1 MVLEIKDLIKDY
13 YHKEKKIEVLKSL
26 SYNFEKGKFYG
37 IMGHSGSGKTTL
49 FNIIGTIDKEYN
61 GNILV
66 NSKNIS
72 SLNDEDMA
80 SLRNLEIGF
89 VFQDFFL
96 DEGLTALEN
105 VMVPMIINAN
115 IPKEEREV
123 IAKKLL
129 KEVGMEDREKHFP
142 KELSGGEKQRV
153 AIARALAKDT
163 PIIIADEPTGNLDSR
178 SAKAII
184 KLLSEI
190 SKDKLVIIVTHN
202 YEEVE
207 EYVTRKIKMHD
218 GRILEDKKIKNI
230 DNNLQHKESN
240 YKNITRLNKLRL
252 GIRNTFN
259 IIPKFL
265 LVLAVYLFIVVALMA
280 EYSSFKEQEYIA
292 SNSGYNNYFQIFF
305 VNLNPSH

>member
-1 MVLEIKDLIKDY
+1 MVLEIKDLIKNY

-26 SYNFEKGKFYG
+26 SYDFEKGKFYG

-153 AIARALAKDT
+153 AIARALSNN
-163 PIIIADEPTGNLDSR
+163 PNILLCDEPTGNLDEETEN
-178 SAKAII
+178 KIFT
-184 KLLSEI
+184 LLKNL
-190 SKDKLVIIVTHN
+190 SKSGKCV
-202 YEEVE
+202 
-207 EYVTRKIKMHD
+207 
-218 GRILEDKKIKNI
+218 
-230 DNNLQHKESN
+230 
-240 YKNITRLNKLRL
+240 
-252 GIRNTFN
+252 
-259 IIPKFL
+259 
-265 LVLAVYLFIVVALMA
+265 IVV
-280 EYSSFKEQEYIA
+280 SH
-292 SNSGYNNYFQIFF
+292 SNEVKSYADVMLYLKDGK
-305 VNLNPSH
+305 LNEITD

>member
-1 MVLEIKDLIKDY
+1 MVLEIKDLIKNY

-72 SLNDEDMA
+72 NLNDEDMA

-105 VMVPMIINAN
+105 VMVPMIINEN

-153 AIARALAKDT
+153 AIARALSNN
-163 PIIIADEPTGNLDSR
+163 PNILLCDEPTGNLDEETENKIF
-178 SAKAII
+178 A
-184 KLLSEI
+184 LLKNL
-190 SKDKLVIIVTHN
+190 SKSGKCV
-202 YEEVE
+202 
-207 EYVTRKIKMHD
+207 
-218 GRILEDKKIKNI
+218 
-230 DNNLQHKESN
+230 
-240 YKNITRLNKLRL
+240 
-252 GIRNTFN
+252 
-259 IIPKFL
+259 
-265 LVLAVYLFIVVALMA
+265 IVV
-280 EYSSFKEQEYIA
+280 SH
-292 SNSGYNNYFQIFF
+292 SNEVKSYADVMLYLKDGK
-305 VNLNPSH
+305 LNEITD

>member
-153 AIARALAKDT
+153 AIARALSNN
-163 PIIIADEPTGNLDSR
+163 PNILLCDEPTGNLDEETEN
-178 SAKAII
+178 KIFT
-184 KLLSEI
+184 LLKNL
-190 SKDKLVIIVTHN
+190 SKSGKCV
-202 YEEVE
+202 
-207 EYVTRKIKMHD
+207 
-218 GRILEDKKIKNI
+218 
-230 DNNLQHKESN
+230 
-240 YKNITRLNKLRL
+240 
-252 GIRNTFN
+252 
-259 IIPKFL
+259 
-265 LVLAVYLFIVVALMA
+265 IVV
-280 EYSSFKEQEYIA
+280 SH
-292 SNSGYNNYFQIFF
+292 SNEVKSYADVMLYLKDGK
-305 VNLNPSH
+305 LNEITD

>member
-26 SYNFEKGKFYG
+26 SYDFEKGKFYG

-153 AIARALAKDT
+153 AIARALSNNRN
-163 PIIIADEPTGNLDSR
+163 ILLCDEPTGNLDEETENKIF
-178 SAKAII
+178 A
-184 KLLSEI
+184 LLKNL
-190 SKDKLVIIVTHN
+190 SKSGKCV
-202 YEEVE
+202 
-207 EYVTRKIKMHD
+207 
-218 GRILEDKKIKNI
+218 
-230 DNNLQHKESN
+230 
-240 YKNITRLNKLRL
+240 
-252 GIRNTFN
+252 
-259 IIPKFL
+259 
-265 LVLAVYLFIVVALMA
+265 IVVSHSNEVKSYADVMLYLKDGKLN
-280 EYSSFKEQEYIA
+280 EIA
-292 SNSGYNNYFQIFF
+292 D
-305 VNLNPSH
+305 

>member
-1 MVLEIKDLIKDY
+1 MVLEIKDLIKNY

-105 VMVPMIINAN
+105 VMVPMIINEN
-115 IPKEEREV
+115 IPKEDREV

-153 AIARALAKDT
+153 AIARALSNN
-163 PIIIADEPTGNLDSR
+163 PNILLCDEPTGNLDEETEN
-178 SAKAII
+178 KIFT
-184 KLLSEI
+184 LLKNL
-190 SKDKLVIIVTHN
+190 SKSGKCV
-202 YEEVE
+202 
-207 EYVTRKIKMHD
+207 
-218 GRILEDKKIKNI
+218 
-230 DNNLQHKESN
+230 
-240 YKNITRLNKLRL
+240 
-252 GIRNTFN
+252 
-259 IIPKFL
+259 
-265 LVLAVYLFIVVALMA
+265 IVV
-280 EYSSFKEQEYIA
+280 SH
-292 SNSGYNNYFQIFF
+292 SNEVKSYADVMLYLKDGK
-305 VNLNPSH
+305 LNEITD

>member
-1 MVLEIKDLIKDY
+1 MVLEIKDLIKNY

-26 SYNFEKGKFYG
+26 SYNFEKEKFYG

-153 AIARALAKDT
+153 AIARALSNN
-163 PIIIADEPTGNLDSR
+163 PNILLCDEPTGNLDEETENKIF
-178 SAKAII
+178 A
-184 KLLSEI
+184 LLKNL
-190 SKDKLVIIVTHN
+190 SKSGKCV
-202 YEEVE
+202 
-207 EYVTRKIKMHD
+207 
-218 GRILEDKKIKNI
+218 
-230 DNNLQHKESN
+230 
-240 YKNITRLNKLRL
+240 
-252 GIRNTFN
+252 
-259 IIPKFL
+259 
-265 LVLAVYLFIVVALMA
+265 IVVSHSNEVKSYADVMLYLKDGKLN
-280 EYSSFKEQEYIA
+280 EIA
-292 SNSGYNNYFQIFF
+292 D
-305 VNLNPSH
+305 

>member
-26 SYNFEKGKFYG
+26 SYDFEKGKFYG

-72 SLNDEDMA
+72 NLNDEDMA

-115 IPKEEREV
+115 IPKKEREV

-153 AIARALAKDT
+153 AIARALSNN
-163 PIIIADEPTGNLDSR
+163 PNILLCDEPTGNLDEETEN
-178 SAKAII
+178 KIFT
-184 KLLSEI
+184 LLKNL
-190 SKDKLVIIVTHN
+190 SKSGKCV
-202 YEEVE
+202 
-207 EYVTRKIKMHD
+207 
-218 GRILEDKKIKNI
+218 
-230 DNNLQHKESN
+230 
-240 YKNITRLNKLRL
+240 
-252 GIRNTFN
+252 
-259 IIPKFL
+259 
-265 LVLAVYLFIVVALMA
+265 IVV
-280 EYSSFKEQEYIA
+280 SH
-292 SNSGYNNYFQIFF
+292 SNEVKSYADVMLYLKDGK
-305 VNLNPSH
+305 LNEITD

>member
-1 MVLEIKDLIKDY
+1 MKCIFYDY
-13 YHKEKKIEVLKSL
+13 FYHDVVIRSL
-26 SYNFEKGKFYG
+26 SYDFEKGKFYG

-105 VMVPMIINAN
+105 VMVPMIINEN

-153 AIARALAKDT
+153 AIARALSNN
-163 PIIIADEPTGNLDSR
+163 PNILLCDEPTGNLDEETEN
-178 SAKAII
+178 KIFT
-184 KLLSEI
+184 LLKNL
-190 SKDKLVIIVTHN
+190 SKSGKCV
-202 YEEVE
+202 
-207 EYVTRKIKMHD
+207 
-218 GRILEDKKIKNI
+218 
-230 DNNLQHKESN
+230 
-240 YKNITRLNKLRL
+240 
-252 GIRNTFN
+252 
-259 IIPKFL
+259 
-265 LVLAVYLFIVVALMA
+265 IVV
-280 EYSSFKEQEYIA
+280 SH
-292 SNSGYNNYFQIFF
+292 SNEVKSYADVMLYLKDGK
-305 VNLNPSH
+305 LNEITD

>member
-1 MVLEIKDLIKDY
+1 MVLEIKDLIKNY

-153 AIARALAKDT
+153 AIARALSNNT
-163 PIIIADEPTGNLDSR
+163 NILLCDEPTGNLDEETENKIF
-178 SAKAII
+178 A
-184 KLLSEI
+184 LLKNL
-190 SKDKLVIIVTHN
+190 SKSGKCV
-202 YEEVE
+202 
-207 EYVTRKIKMHD
+207 
-218 GRILEDKKIKNI
+218 
-230 DNNLQHKESN
+230 
-240 YKNITRLNKLRL
+240 
-252 GIRNTFN
+252 
-259 IIPKFL
+259 
-265 LVLAVYLFIVVALMA
+265 IVV
-280 EYSSFKEQEYIA
+280 SH
-292 SNSGYNNYFQIFF
+292 SNEVKSYADVMLYLKDGK
-305 VNLNPSH
+305 LNEITD

>member
-26 SYNFEKGKFYG
+26 SYDFEKGKFYG

-105 VMVPMIINAN
+105 VMVPMIINEN

-153 AIARALAKDT
+153 AIARALSNN
-163 PIIIADEPTGNLDSR
+163 PNILLCDEPTGNLDEETEN
-178 SAKAII
+178 KIFT
-184 KLLSEI
+184 LLKNL
-190 SKDKLVIIVTHN
+190 SKSGKCV
-202 YEEVE
+202 
-207 EYVTRKIKMHD
+207 
-218 GRILEDKKIKNI
+218 
-230 DNNLQHKESN
+230 
-240 YKNITRLNKLRL
+240 
-252 GIRNTFN
+252 
-259 IIPKFL
+259 
-265 LVLAVYLFIVVALMA
+265 IVV
-280 EYSSFKEQEYIA
+280 SH
-292 SNSGYNNYFQIFF
+292 SNEVKSYADVMLYLKDGK
-305 VNLNPSH
+305 LNEITD

>member
-1 MVLEIKDLIKDY
+1 MVLEIKDLIKNY

-105 VMVPMIINAN
+105 VMVTIIINEN

-153 AIARALAKDT
+153 AIARALSNN
-163 PIIIADEPTGNLDSR
+163 PNILLCDEPTGNLDEETENKIF
-178 SAKAII
+178 A
-184 KLLSEI
+184 LLKNL
-190 SKDKLVIIVTHN
+190 SKSGKCV
-202 YEEVE
+202 
-207 EYVTRKIKMHD
+207 
-218 GRILEDKKIKNI
+218 
-230 DNNLQHKESN
+230 
-240 YKNITRLNKLRL
+240 
-252 GIRNTFN
+252 
-259 IIPKFL
+259 
-265 LVLAVYLFIVVALMA
+265 IVV
-280 EYSSFKEQEYIA
+280 SH
-292 SNSGYNNYFQIFF
+292 SNEVKSYADVMLYLKDGK
-305 VNLNPSH
+305 LNEITD

>member
-26 SYNFEKGKFYG
+26 SYDFEKGKFYG

-115 IPKEEREV
+115 IPKEEREI

-153 AIARALAKDT
+153 AIARALSNN
-163 PIIIADEPTGNLDSR
+163 PNILLCDEPTGNLDEETENKIF
-178 SAKAII
+178 A
-184 KLLSEI
+184 LLKNL
-190 SKDKLVIIVTHN
+190 SKSGKCV
-202 YEEVE
+202 
-207 EYVTRKIKMHD
+207 
-218 GRILEDKKIKNI
+218 
-230 DNNLQHKESN
+230 
-240 YKNITRLNKLRL
+240 
-252 GIRNTFN
+252 
-259 IIPKFL
+259 
-265 LVLAVYLFIVVALMA
+265 IVV
-280 EYSSFKEQEYIA
+280 SH
-292 SNSGYNNYFQIFF
+292 SNEVKSYADVMLYLKDGK
-305 VNLNPSH
+305 LNEITD

>member
-105 VMVPMIINAN
+105 VMVPMIINEN

-153 AIARALAKDT
+153 AIARALSNN
-163 PIIIADEPTGNLDSR
+163 PNILLCDEPTGNLDEETEN
-178 SAKAII
+178 KIFT
-184 KLLSEI
+184 LLKNL
-190 SKDKLVIIVTHN
+190 SKSGKCV
-202 YEEVE
+202 
-207 EYVTRKIKMHD
+207 
-218 GRILEDKKIKNI
+218 
-230 DNNLQHKESN
+230 
-240 YKNITRLNKLRL
+240 
-252 GIRNTFN
+252 
-259 IIPKFL
+259 
-265 LVLAVYLFIVVALMA
+265 IVV
-280 EYSSFKEQEYIA
+280 SH
-292 SNSGYNNYFQIFF
+292 SNEVKKYADVMLYLKDGK
-305 VNLNPSH
+305 LNEITD

>member
-13 YHKEKKIEVLKSL
+13 YHKEKKIEVLKGL
-26 SYNFEKGKFYG
+26 SYDFEKGKFYG

-72 SLNDEDMA
+72 NLNDEDMA

-105 VMVPMIINAN
+105 VMVPMIINEN

-153 AIARALAKDT
+153 AIARALSNN
-163 PIIIADEPTGNLDSR
+163 PNILLCDEPTGNLDEETENKIF
-178 SAKAII
+178 A
-184 KLLSEI
+184 LLKNL
-190 SKDKLVIIVTHN
+190 SKSGKCV
-202 YEEVE
+202 
-207 EYVTRKIKMHD
+207 
-218 GRILEDKKIKNI
+218 
-230 DNNLQHKESN
+230 
-240 YKNITRLNKLRL
+240 
-252 GIRNTFN
+252 
-259 IIPKFL
+259 
-265 LVLAVYLFIVVALMA
+265 IVV
-280 EYSSFKEQEYIA
+280 SH
-292 SNSGYNNYFQIFF
+292 SNEVKSYADVMLYLKDGK
-305 VNLNPSH
+305 LNEITD

>member
-1 MVLEIKDLIKDY
+1 MVLEIKDLIKNY

-153 AIARALAKDT
+153 AIARALSNN
-163 PIIIADEPTGNLDSR
+163 PNILLCDEPTGNLDEETENKIF
-178 SAKAII
+178 A
-184 KLLSEI
+184 LLKNL
-190 SKDKLVIIVTHN
+190 SKSGKCV
-202 YEEVE
+202 
-207 EYVTRKIKMHD
+207 
-218 GRILEDKKIKNI
+218 
-230 DNNLQHKESN
+230 
-240 YKNITRLNKLRL
+240 
-252 GIRNTFN
+252 
-259 IIPKFL
+259 
-265 LVLAVYLFIVVALMA
+265 IVV
-280 EYSSFKEQEYIA
+280 SH
-292 SNSGYNNYFQIFF
+292 SNEVKSYADVMLYLKDGK
-305 VNLNPSH
+305 LNEIND

>member
-115 IPKEEREV
+115 IPKEEREI

-153 AIARALAKDT
+153 AIARALSNN
-163 PIIIADEPTGNLDSR
+163 PNILLCDEPTGNLDEETENKIF
-178 SAKAII
+178 A
-184 KLLSEI
+184 LLKNL
-190 SKDKLVIIVTHN
+190 SKSGKCV
-202 YEEVE
+202 
-207 EYVTRKIKMHD
+207 
-218 GRILEDKKIKNI
+218 
-230 DNNLQHKESN
+230 
-240 YKNITRLNKLRL
+240 
-252 GIRNTFN
+252 
-259 IIPKFL
+259 
-265 LVLAVYLFIVVALMA
+265 IVV
-280 EYSSFKEQEYIA
+280 SH
-292 SNSGYNNYFQIFF
+292 SNEVKSYADVMLYLKDGK
-305 VNLNPSH
+305 LNEITD

>member
-49 FNIIGTIDKEYN
+49 FNIVGTIDKEYN

-153 AIARALAKDT
+153 AIARALSNN
-163 PIIIADEPTGNLDSR
+163 PNILLCDEPTGNLDEETENKIF
-178 SAKAII
+178 A
-184 KLLSEI
+184 LLKNL
-190 SKDKLVIIVTHN
+190 SKSGKCV
-202 YEEVE
+202 
-207 EYVTRKIKMHD
+207 
-218 GRILEDKKIKNI
+218 
-230 DNNLQHKESN
+230 
-240 YKNITRLNKLRL
+240 
-252 GIRNTFN
+252 
-259 IIPKFL
+259 
-265 LVLAVYLFIVVALMA
+265 IVV
-280 EYSSFKEQEYIA
+280 SH
-292 SNSGYNNYFQIFF
+292 SNEVKSYADVMLYLKDGK
-305 VNLNPSH
+305 LNEITD

>member
-1 MVLEIKDLIKDY
+1 MVLEIKDLIKNY

-153 AIARALAKDT
+153 AIARALSNN
-163 PIIIADEPTGNLDSR
+163 PNILLCDEPTGNLDEETENKIF
-178 SAKAII
+178 A
-184 KLLSEI
+184 LLKNL
-190 SKDKLVIIVTHN
+190 SKSGKCV
-202 YEEVE
+202 
-207 EYVTRKIKMHD
+207 
-218 GRILEDKKIKNI
+218 
-230 DNNLQHKESN
+230 
-240 YKNITRLNKLRL
+240 
-252 GIRNTFN
+252 
-259 IIPKFL
+259 
-265 LVLAVYLFIVVALMA
+265 IVV
-280 EYSSFKEQEYIA
+280 SH
-292 SNSGYNNYFQIFF
+292 SNEVKSYADVMLYLKD
-305 VNLNPSH
+305 VKLNEITD

>member
-26 SYNFEKGKFYG
+26 SYDFEKGKFYG

-72 SLNDEDMA
+72 NLNDEDMA

-105 VMVPMIINAN
+105 VIVPMIINEN

-153 AIARALAKDT
+153 AIARALSNN
-163 PIIIADEPTGNLDSR
+163 PNILLCDEPTGNLDEETEN
-178 SAKAII
+178 KIFT
-184 KLLSEI
+184 LLKNL
-190 SKDKLVIIVTHN
+190 SKSGKCV
-202 YEEVE
+202 
-207 EYVTRKIKMHD
+207 
-218 GRILEDKKIKNI
+218 
-230 DNNLQHKESN
+230 
-240 YKNITRLNKLRL
+240 
-252 GIRNTFN
+252 
-259 IIPKFL
+259 
-265 LVLAVYLFIVVALMA
+265 IVV
-280 EYSSFKEQEYIA
+280 SH
-292 SNSGYNNYFQIFF
+292 SNEVKSYADVMLYLKDGK
-305 VNLNPSH
+305 LNEITD

>member
-26 SYNFEKGKFYG
+26 SYDFEKGKFYG

-72 SLNDEDMA
+72 NLNDEDMA

-105 VMVPMIINAN
+105 VMVPMIINEN

-153 AIARALAKDT
+153 AIARALSNN
-163 PIIIADEPTGNLDSR
+163 PNILLCDEPTGNLDEETEN
-178 SAKAII
+178 KIFT
-184 KLLSEI
+184 LLKNL
-190 SKDKLVIIVTHN
+190 SKSGKCV
-202 YEEVE
+202 
-207 EYVTRKIKMHD
+207 
-218 GRILEDKKIKNI
+218 
-230 DNNLQHKESN
+230 
-240 YKNITRLNKLRL
+240 
-252 GIRNTFN
+252 
-259 IIPKFL
+259 
-265 LVLAVYLFIVVALMA
+265 IVV
-280 EYSSFKEQEYIA
+280 SH
-292 SNSGYNNYFQIFF
+292 SNEVKKYADVMLYLKDGK
-305 VNLNPSH
+305 LNEITD

>member
-72 SLNDEDMA
+72 NLNDEDMA

-105 VMVPMIINAN
+105 VMVPMIINEN

-153 AIARALAKDT
+153 AIARALSNN
-163 PIIIADEPTGNLDSR
+163 PNILLCDEPTGNLDEETEN
-178 SAKAII
+178 KIFTLLK
-184 KLLSEI
+184 KL
-190 SKDKLVIIVTHN
+190 SKSGKCV
-202 YEEVE
+202 
-207 EYVTRKIKMHD
+207 
-218 GRILEDKKIKNI
+218 
-230 DNNLQHKESN
+230 
-240 YKNITRLNKLRL
+240 
-252 GIRNTFN
+252 
-259 IIPKFL
+259 
-265 LVLAVYLFIVVALMA
+265 IVV
-280 EYSSFKEQEYIA
+280 SH
-292 SNSGYNNYFQIFF
+292 SNEVKSYADVMLYLKDGK
-305 VNLNPSH
+305 LNEITD

>member
-26 SYNFEKGKFYG
+26 SYDFEKGKFYG

-72 SLNDEDMA
+72 NLNDEDMA

-105 VMVPMIINAN
+105 VMVPMIINEN
-115 IPKEEREV
+115 IPKKEREV

-153 AIARALAKDT
+153 AIARALSNN
-163 PIIIADEPTGNLDSR
+163 PNILLCDEPTGNLDEETEN
-178 SAKAII
+178 KIFT
-184 KLLSEI
+184 LLKNL
-190 SKDKLVIIVTHN
+190 SKSGKCV
-202 YEEVE
+202 
-207 EYVTRKIKMHD
+207 
-218 GRILEDKKIKNI
+218 
-230 DNNLQHKESN
+230 
-240 YKNITRLNKLRL
+240 
-252 GIRNTFN
+252 
-259 IIPKFL
+259 
-265 LVLAVYLFIVVALMA
+265 IVV
-280 EYSSFKEQEYIA
+280 SH
-292 SNSGYNNYFQIFF
+292 SNEVKSYADVMLYLKDGK
-305 VNLNPSH
+305 LNEITD

>member
-1 MVLEIKDLIKDY
+1 MVLEIKDLIKNY

-72 SLNDEDMA
+72 NLNDEDMA

-153 AIARALAKDT
+153 AIARALSNN
-163 PIIIADEPTGNLDSR
+163 PNILLCDEPTGNLDEETENKIF
-178 SAKAII
+178 A
-184 KLLSEI
+184 LLKNL
-190 SKDKLVIIVTHN
+190 SKSGKCV
-202 YEEVE
+202 
-207 EYVTRKIKMHD
+207 
-218 GRILEDKKIKNI
+218 
-230 DNNLQHKESN
+230 
-240 YKNITRLNKLRL
+240 
-252 GIRNTFN
+252 
-259 IIPKFL
+259 
-265 LVLAVYLFIVVALMA
+265 IVVSHSNEVKSYADVMLYLKDGKLN
-280 EYSSFKEQEYIA
+280 EIA
-292 SNSGYNNYFQIFF
+292 D
-305 VNLNPSH
+305 

>member
-1 MVLEIKDLIKDY
+1 MVLEIKDLIKNY

-153 AIARALAKDT
+153 AIARSLSNN
-163 PIIIADEPTGNLDSR
+163 PNILLCDEPTGNLDEETENKIF
-178 SAKAII
+178 A
-184 KLLSEI
+184 LLKNL
-190 SKDKLVIIVTHN
+190 SKSGKCV
-202 YEEVE
+202 
-207 EYVTRKIKMHD
+207 
-218 GRILEDKKIKNI
+218 
-230 DNNLQHKESN
+230 
-240 YKNITRLNKLRL
+240 
-252 GIRNTFN
+252 
-259 IIPKFL
+259 
-265 LVLAVYLFIVVALMA
+265 IVV
-280 EYSSFKEQEYIA
+280 SH
-292 SNSGYNNYFQIFF
+292 SNEVKSYADVMLYLKDGK
-305 VNLNPSH
+305 LNEITD

>member
-1 MVLEIKDLIKDY
+1 MVLEIKDLIKNY

-26 SYNFEKGKFYG
+26 SYNFEKEKFYG

-153 AIARALAKDT
+153 AIARALSNN
-163 PIIIADEPTGNLDSR
+163 PNILLCDEPTGNLDEETENKIF
-178 SAKAII
+178 A
-184 KLLSEI
+184 LLKNL
-190 SKDKLVIIVTHN
+190 SKSGKCV
-202 YEEVE
+202 
-207 EYVTRKIKMHD
+207 
-218 GRILEDKKIKNI
+218 
-230 DNNLQHKESN
+230 
-240 YKNITRLNKLRL
+240 
-252 GIRNTFN
+252 
-259 IIPKFL
+259 
-265 LVLAVYLFIVVALMA
+265 IVV
-280 EYSSFKEQEYIA
+280 SH
-292 SNSGYNNYFQIFF
+292 SNEVKSYADVMLYLKDGK
-305 VNLNPSH
+305 LNEITD

>member
-1 MVLEIKDLIKDY
+1 MVLEIKDLIKNY

-89 VFQDFFL
+89 VFQHFFL

-153 AIARALAKDT
+153 AIARALSNN
-163 PIIIADEPTGNLDSR
+163 PNILLCDEPTGNLDEETENKIF
-178 SAKAII
+178 A
-184 KLLSEI
+184 LLKNL
-190 SKDKLVIIVTHN
+190 SKSGKCV
-202 YEEVE
+202 
-207 EYVTRKIKMHD
+207 
-218 GRILEDKKIKNI
+218 
-230 DNNLQHKESN
+230 
-240 YKNITRLNKLRL
+240 
-252 GIRNTFN
+252 
-259 IIPKFL
+259 
-265 LVLAVYLFIVVALMA
+265 IVVSHSNEVKSYADVMLYLKDGKLN
-280 EYSSFKEQEYIA
+280 EIA
-292 SNSGYNNYFQIFF
+292 D
-305 VNLNPSH
+305 

>member
-72 SLNDEDMA
+72 NLNDEDMA

-105 VMVPMIINAN
+105 VMVPMIINEN

-153 AIARALAKDT
+153 AIARALSNN
-163 PIIIADEPTGNLDSR
+163 PNILLCDEPTGNLDEETEN
-178 SAKAII
+178 KIFT
-184 KLLSEI
+184 LLKNL
-190 SKDKLVIIVTHN
+190 SKSGKCV
-202 YEEVE
+202 
-207 EYVTRKIKMHD
+207 
-218 GRILEDKKIKNI
+218 
-230 DNNLQHKESN
+230 
-240 YKNITRLNKLRL
+240 
-252 GIRNTFN
+252 
-259 IIPKFL
+259 
-265 LVLAVYLFIVVALMA
+265 IVV
-280 EYSSFKEQEYIA
+280 SH
-292 SNSGYNNYFQIFF
+292 SNEVKSYADVMLYLKDGK
-305 VNLNPSH
+305 LNEITD

>member
-1 MVLEIKDLIKDY
+1 MVLEIKDLIKNY

-37 IMGHSGSGKTTL
+37 IMGHSGSGKTIL

-153 AIARALAKDT
+153 AIARALSNN
-163 PIIIADEPTGNLDSR
+163 PNILLCDEPTGNLDEETENKIF
-178 SAKAII
+178 A
-184 KLLSEI
+184 LLKNL
-190 SKDKLVIIVTHN
+190 SKSGKCV
-202 YEEVE
+202 
-207 EYVTRKIKMHD
+207 
-218 GRILEDKKIKNI
+218 
-230 DNNLQHKESN
+230 
-240 YKNITRLNKLRL
+240 
-252 GIRNTFN
+252 
-259 IIPKFL
+259 
-265 LVLAVYLFIVVALMA
+265 IVV
-280 EYSSFKEQEYIA
+280 SH
-292 SNSGYNNYFQIFF
+292 SNEVKSYADVMLYLKDGK
-305 VNLNPSH
+305 LNEITD

>member
-1 MVLEIKDLIKDY
+1 MVLEIKDLIKNY

-26 SYNFEKGKFYG
+26 SYNFGKGKFYG

-153 AIARALAKDT
+153 AIARALSNN
-163 PIIIADEPTGNLDSR
+163 PNILLCDEPTGNLDEETENKIF
-178 SAKAII
+178 A
-184 KLLSEI
+184 LLKNL
-190 SKDKLVIIVTHN
+190 SKSGKCV
-202 YEEVE
+202 
-207 EYVTRKIKMHD
+207 
-218 GRILEDKKIKNI
+218 
-230 DNNLQHKESN
+230 
-240 YKNITRLNKLRL
+240 
-252 GIRNTFN
+252 
-259 IIPKFL
+259 
-265 LVLAVYLFIVVALMA
+265 IVV
-280 EYSSFKEQEYIA
+280 SH
-292 SNSGYNNYFQIFF
+292 SNEVKSYADVMLYLKDGK
-305 VNLNPSH
+305 LNEITD

>member
-1 MVLEIKDLIKDY
+1 MVLEIKELIKNY

-153 AIARALAKDT
+153 AIARALSNN
-163 PIIIADEPTGNLDSR
+163 PNILLCDEPTGNLDEETENKIF
-178 SAKAII
+178 A
-184 KLLSEI
+184 LLKNL
-190 SKDKLVIIVTHN
+190 SKSGKCV
-202 YEEVE
+202 
-207 EYVTRKIKMHD
+207 
-218 GRILEDKKIKNI
+218 
-230 DNNLQHKESN
+230 
-240 YKNITRLNKLRL
+240 
-252 GIRNTFN
+252 
-259 IIPKFL
+259 
-265 LVLAVYLFIVVALMA
+265 IVV
-280 EYSSFKEQEYIA
+280 SH
-292 SNSGYNNYFQIFF
+292 SNEVKSYADVMLYLKDGK
-305 VNLNPSH
+305 LNEITD

>member
-1 MVLEIKDLIKDY
+1 MVLEIKDLIKNY

-153 AIARALAKDT
+153 AIARALSNN
-163 PIIIADEPTGNLDSR
+163 PNILLCDEPTGNLDEETENKIF
-178 SAKAII
+178 A
-184 KLLSEI
+184 LLKNL
-190 SKDKLVIIVTHN
+190 SKSGKCV
-202 YEEVE
+202 
-207 EYVTRKIKMHD
+207 
-218 GRILEDKKIKNI
+218 
-230 DNNLQHKESN
+230 
-240 YKNITRLNKLRL
+240 
-252 GIRNTFN
+252 
-259 IIPKFL
+259 
-265 LVLAVYLFIVVALMA
+265 IVVSHSNEVKSYADVLLYLKDGKLN
-280 EYSSFKEQEYIA
+280 EIA
-292 SNSGYNNYFQIFF
+292 D
-305 VNLNPSH
+305 

>member
-26 SYNFEKGKFYG
+26 SYDFEKGKFYG

-142 KELSGGEKQRV
+142 KELSGGEKQRE
-153 AIARALAKDT
+153 AIARALSNN
-163 PIIIADEPTGNLDSR
+163 PNILLCDEPTGNLDEETENKIF
-178 SAKAII
+178 A
-184 KLLSEI
+184 LLKNL
-190 SKDKLVIIVTHN
+190 SKSGKCV
-202 YEEVE
+202 
-207 EYVTRKIKMHD
+207 
-218 GRILEDKKIKNI
+218 
-230 DNNLQHKESN
+230 
-240 YKNITRLNKLRL
+240 
-252 GIRNTFN
+252 
-259 IIPKFL
+259 
-265 LVLAVYLFIVVALMA
+265 IVV
-280 EYSSFKEQEYIA
+280 SH
-292 SNSGYNNYFQIFF
+292 SNEVKSYADVMLYLKDGK
-305 VNLNPSH
+305 LNEITD

>member
-13 YHKEKKIEVLKSL
+13 YHKEKKIEVLKGL
-26 SYNFEKGKFYG
+26 SYDFEKGKFYG

-72 SLNDEDMA
+72 NLNDEDMA

-105 VMVPMIINAN
+105 VMVPMIINEN

-153 AIARALAKDT
+153 AIARALSNN
-163 PIIIADEPTGNLDSR
+163 PNILLCDEPTGNLDEETEN
-178 SAKAII
+178 KIFT
-184 KLLSEI
+184 LLKNL
-190 SKDKLVIIVTHN
+190 SKSGKCV
-202 YEEVE
+202 
-207 EYVTRKIKMHD
+207 
-218 GRILEDKKIKNI
+218 
-230 DNNLQHKESN
+230 
-240 YKNITRLNKLRL
+240 
-252 GIRNTFN
+252 
-259 IIPKFL
+259 
-265 LVLAVYLFIVVALMA
+265 IVV
-280 EYSSFKEQEYIA
+280 SH
-292 SNSGYNNYFQIFF
+292 SNEVKKYADVMLYLKDGK
-305 VNLNPSH
+305 LNEITD

>member
-26 SYNFEKGKFYG
+26 SYDFEKGKFYG

-105 VMVPMIINAN
+105 VMVPMIINEN

-153 AIARALAKDT
+153 AIARALSNN
-163 PIIIADEPTGNLDSR
+163 PNILLCDEPTGNLDEETEN
-178 SAKAII
+178 KIFT
-184 KLLSEI
+184 LLKNL
-190 SKDKLVIIVTHN
+190 SKSGKCV
-202 YEEVE
+202 
-207 EYVTRKIKMHD
+207 
-218 GRILEDKKIKNI
+218 
-230 DNNLQHKESN
+230 
-240 YKNITRLNKLRL
+240 
-252 GIRNTFN
+252 
-259 IIPKFL
+259 
-265 LVLAVYLFIVVALMA
+265 IVV
-280 EYSSFKEQEYIA
+280 SH
-292 SNSGYNNYFQIFF
+292 SNEVKSYADIMLYLKDGK
-305 VNLNPSH
+305 LNEITD

>member
-153 AIARALAKDT
+153 AIARALSNN
-163 PIIIADEPTGNLDSR
+163 PNILLCDEPTGNLDEETENKIF
-178 SAKAII
+178 A
-184 KLLSEI
+184 LLKNL
-190 SKDKLVIIVTHN
+190 SKSGKCV
-202 YEEVE
+202 
-207 EYVTRKIKMHD
+207 
-218 GRILEDKKIKNI
+218 
-230 DNNLQHKESN
+230 
-240 YKNITRLNKLRL
+240 
-252 GIRNTFN
+252 
-259 IIPKFL
+259 
-265 LVLAVYLFIVVALMA
+265 IVVSHSNEVKSYADVMLYLKDGKLN
-280 EYSSFKEQEYIA
+280 EIA
-292 SNSGYNNYFQIFF
+292 D
-305 VNLNPSH
+305 

>member
-153 AIARALAKDT
+153 AIARALSNN
-163 PIIIADEPTGNLDSR
+163 PNILLCDEPTGNLDEETENKIF
-178 SAKAII
+178 A
-184 KLLSEI
+184 LLKNL
-190 SKDKLVIIVTHN
+190 SKSGKCV
-202 YEEVE
+202 
-207 EYVTRKIKMHD
+207 
-218 GRILEDKKIKNI
+218 
-230 DNNLQHKESN
+230 
-240 YKNITRLNKLRL
+240 
-252 GIRNTFN
+252 
-259 IIPKFL
+259 
-265 LVLAVYLFIVVALMA
+265 IVV
-280 EYSSFKEQEYIA
+280 SH
-292 SNSGYNNYFQIFF
+292 SNEVKSYADIMLYLKDGK
-305 VNLNPSH
+305 LNEITD

>member
-26 SYNFEKGKFYG
+26 SYDFEKGKFYG

-115 IPKEEREV
+115 IPKEEREA

-153 AIARALAKDT
+153 AIARALSNN
-163 PIIIADEPTGNLDSR
+163 PNILLCDEPTGNLDEETENKIF
-178 SAKAII
+178 A
-184 KLLSEI
+184 LLKNL
-190 SKDKLVIIVTHN
+190 SKSGKCV
-202 YEEVE
+202 
-207 EYVTRKIKMHD
+207 
-218 GRILEDKKIKNI
+218 
-230 DNNLQHKESN
+230 
-240 YKNITRLNKLRL
+240 
-252 GIRNTFN
+252 
-259 IIPKFL
+259 
-265 LVLAVYLFIVVALMA
+265 IVV
-280 EYSSFKEQEYIA
+280 SH
-292 SNSGYNNYFQIFF
+292 SNEVKSYADVMLYLKDGK
-305 VNLNPSH
+305 LNEITD